1 MLFSPPMGAE
11 SIDAYEGLVYKTA
24 EMFHERVGLEMDD
37 MRQEL
42 RLSVLKARRA
52 YHSGRSQLSERAF
65 VYGCV
70 ANRVKDM
77 KRDAARRRNGRL
89 VVVHVGE
96 DSLDWFEFTY
106 RRVTHDE
113 VFGAI
118 EDGSFRLP
126 ATITEDEQTVL
137 WMLVVGYTRTEIAAS
152 MCVEYT
158 KIEGAVRSIRRKM
171 ADWRPS
177 GPMPEPAVVP
187 ATPARTAVAA

>member
-1 MLFSPPMGAE
+1 MLSSPPMGAE
-11 SIDAYEGLVYKTA
+11 SIAAYEGLVFKTA
-24 EMFHERVGLEMDD
+24 QMFHEQVGLEMDD

-52 YHSGRSQLSERAF
+52 YHSKRSRLTERAF

-77 KRDAARRRNGRL
+77 KRDAARRHNGRL

-96 DSLDWFEFTY
+96 ESLDWFEFTY

-126 ATITEDEQTVL
+126 ATITPGEQEIL
-137 WMLVVGYTRTEIAAS
+137 LLLVVGYTQTEIASSLRMAYS
-152 MCVEYT
+152 NVN
-158 KIEGAVRSIRRKM
+158 GAVRSIREKM

-177 GPMPEPAVVP
+177 GGAS
-187 ATPARTAVAA
+187 VAAPVQRRQPVAA

>member
-1 MLFSPPMGAE
+1 MLS
-11 SIDAYEGLVYKTA
+11 DRDVVAYEGLVGKTA
-24 EMFHERVGLEMDD
+24 QMFHAQVGLELDD

-42 RLSVLKARRA
+42 FIKVLKALRKYDA
-52 YHSGRSQLSERAF
+52 NRSKLSLRSY

-70 ANRVKDM
+70 ANLVKDM

-89 VVVHVGE
+89 VVVHISE

-126 ATITEDEQTVL
+126 ATLTEDEQNVL
-137 WMLVVGYTRTEIAAS
+137 LHLVLAYSQTEIAAILAIS
-152 MCVEYT
+152 RATVV
-158 KIEGAVRSIRRKM
+158 AHVHSIREKM
-171 ADWRPS
+171 ADWHPGRPAAEV
-177 GPMPEPAVVP
+177 PE
-187 ATPARTAVAA
+187 AVAA